1 MEKHISSFRISKNA
15 WLDDDE
21 HEIIGNIG
29 LRVQDMTG
37 LNVATAEA
45 LQVNNYGIGG
55 HYEVHSDFFGV
66 DSLPLGDRIAT
77 VMFYVSFFPVFLFLL
92 HLVRNFSFS
101 QMSDVVRGGATV
113 FPLINVTIKP
123 ERGSAAFWYNIFK
136 SGEDD
141 YSTIHAGCPVLVGSK
156 WGI

>member
-37 LNVATAEA
+37 LNVATAEE

-77 VMFYVSFFPVFLFLL
+77 VMFYVSFFPVFLFSL
-92 HLVRNFSFS
+92 HFCEEFFVFS
-101 QMSDVVRGGATV
+101 D
-113 FPLINVTIKP
+113 
-123 ERGSAAFWYNIFK
+123 E
-136 SGEDD
+136 
-141 YSTIHAGCPVLVGSK
+141 
-156 WGI
+156 

>member
-1 MEKHISSFRISKNA
+1 
-15 WLDDDE
+15 
-21 HEIIGNIG
+21 
-29 LRVQDMTG
+29 
-37 LNVATAEA
+37 
-45 LQVNNYGIGG
+45 
-55 HYEVHSDFFGV
+55 
-66 DSLPLGDRIAT
+66 
-77 VMFYVSFFPVFLFLL
+77 
-92 HLVRNFSFS
+92 
-101 QMSDVVRGGATV
+101 MSDVVRGGATV